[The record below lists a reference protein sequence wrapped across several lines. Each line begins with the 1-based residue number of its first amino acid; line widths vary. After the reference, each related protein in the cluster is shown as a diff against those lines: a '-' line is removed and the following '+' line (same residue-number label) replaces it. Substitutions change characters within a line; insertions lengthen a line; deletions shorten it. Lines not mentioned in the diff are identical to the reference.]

1 MTPALDPDRLLAL
14 SYVPAARRQA
24 LEALWRLDVTFG
36 TILVTGTQA
45 MVSRIRMAWW
55 REALERL
62 DAQGAPAE
70 PMLQSLAAH
79 VLPTVSGA
87 ELAAMEAG
95 WAELLS
101 EEPLDGAA
109 LAGYAEGRGATLFRL
124 SARLLGVPDFPV
136 EGAGR
141 RWALAD
147 LARRSGTAAE
157 AAAAAAAAPGGDD
170 RPWPSQLR
178 PLGMLSVLTRRD
190 LARPIGTWERQG
202 SPARMLLM
210 LKHRFTGR

>member
-1 MTPALDPDRLLAL
+1 MTSALDPDRLLAL
-14 SYVPAARRQA
+14 SYVPMARRSA

-36 TILVTGTQA
+36 AILATGTQA
-45 MVSRIRMAWW
+45 MVSRIRLAWW

-70 PMLQSLAAH
+70 PVLQALATY
-79 VLPTVSGA
+79 VLPTVTGA

-95 WAELLS
+95 WAELVS

-109 LAGYAEGRGATLFRL
+109 LALYAEGRGATLFRL
-124 SARLLGVPDFPV
+124 SARLLGVPDFAV
-136 EGAGR
+136 EAAGR
-141 RWALAD
+141 RWALTD

-157 AAAAAAAAPGGDD
+157 AGAAIAAAPGGDD
-170 RPWPSQLR
+170 RHWPSQLR

-190 LARPIGTWERQG
+190 LVRPIGTWERQG
-202 SPARMLLM
+202 SPARMLRM
-210 LKHRFTGR
+210 LKHRLTGR